1 MRFLAVTLLLPTQ
14 LPDHPSN
21 LRLRTA
27 NRSGRMGGMN
37 ALDGRMVVVPAAA
50 VDDLAELARL
60 GADRL
65 EQLDPALSSS
75 LRGSAAQVR
84 ANAVLEP

>member
-1 MRFLAVTLLLPTQ
+1 
-14 LPDHPSN
+14 
-21 LRLRTA
+21 
-27 NRSGRMGGMN
+27 MGGMN

-60 GADRL
+60 AADRL
-65 EQLDPALSSS
+65 EQLDPALSGS

-84 ANAVLEP
+84 ANTVLEP